1 MYAISTTAPSGSYF
15 VGEKIGTPHA
25 QAADAD
31 ARRRLREVTR
41 TLVGLQ

>member
-1 MYAISTTAPSGSYF
+1 MQAITTDAPSGSF
-15 VGEKIGTPHA
+15 FNGQQPGTPHA